1 MVRTSPFQG
10 GNTDSNSVGVTNYK
24 GTIYDKKIVIL
35 FSIIFLLIVNFIIFT
50 DLIEVKV
57 KFGSG
62 NLSSN
67 SVTSNDEN
75 IENMKL
81 KMQILETEIYE
92 LKLKVNMNEYVN
104 NKLKEQY
111 CSYLISTPTIS
122 NNTKYLKDC
131 ADWEKEDK

>member
-1 MVRTSPFQG
+1 MT
-10 GNTDSNSVGVTNYK
+10 
-24 GTIYDKKIVIL
+24 KKIVIL
-35 FSIIFLLIVNFIIFT
+35 FSIIFLLILNFIIFT

>member
-1 MVRTSPFQG
+1 MT
-10 GNTDSNSVGVTNYK
+10 
-24 GTIYDKKIVIL
+24 KKIVIL

>member
-1 MVRTSPFQG
+1 M
-10 GNTDSNSVGVTNYK
+10 
-24 GTIYDKKIVIL
+24 
-35 FSIIFLLIVNFIIFT
+35 IVNFIIFT

>member
-1 MVRTSPFQG
+1 MT
-10 GNTDSNSVGVTNYK
+10 
-24 GTIYDKKIVIL
+24 KKIVIL
-35 FSIIFLLIVNFIIFT
+35 FSIIFLFLVIIINFIIFT
-50 DLIEVKV
+50 DYVEVNV
-57 KFGSG
+57 KFDSE
-62 NLSSN
+62 NLSSH
-67 SVTSNDEN
+67 SVISNNEN

-131 ADWEKEDK
+131 ADWKKEDK

>member
-1 MVRTSPFQG
+1 MT
-10 GNTDSNSVGVTNYK
+10 
-24 GTIYDKKIVIL
+24 KKIVFL
-35 FSIIFLLIVNFIIFT
+35 FSIIFLLILNFIFFT

-62 NLSSN
+62 HLSSN

-131 ADWEKEDK
+131 ADWKKEDK

>member
-1 MVRTSPFQG
+1 MT
-10 GNTDSNSVGVTNYK
+10 
-24 GTIYDKKIVIL
+24 KKIVIL
-35 FSIIFLLIVNFIIFT
+35 FSIIFLLIVNFIFFT

-57 KFGSG
+57 NFGSG

-131 ADWEKEDK
+131 ADWKKEDK

>member
-1 MVRTSPFQG
+1 MGIRIRIPLGSPIIKVQFM
-10 GNTDSNSVGVTNYK
+10 T
-24 GTIYDKKIVIL
+24 KKIVIL

-131 ADWEKEDK
+131 ADWKKEDK

>member
-1 MVRTSPFQG
+1 MT
-10 GNTDSNSVGVTNYK
+10 
-24 GTIYDKKIVIL
+24 KKIIIL

-131 ADWEKEDK
+131 ADWKKEDK

>member
-1 MVRTSPFQG
+1 MT
-10 GNTDSNSVGVTNYK
+10 
-24 GTIYDKKIVIL
+24 KKIVIL

-62 NLSSN
+62 NLSYN

-131 ADWEKEDK
+131 ADWKKEDK

>member
-1 MVRTSPFQG
+1 MT
-10 GNTDSNSVGVTNYK
+10 
-24 GTIYDKKIVIL
+24 KKIVIL
-35 FSIIFLLIVNFIIFT
+35 FSLFFLFFFFIINFIIFT
-50 DLIEVKV
+50 DYIDINV
-57 KFGSG
+57 KFRSE

-67 SVTSNDEN
+67 SETLNNES

-81 KMQILETEIYE
+81 KIQILETEIYD

-111 CSYLISTPTIS
+111 CAYLISTPSIS

-131 ADWEKEDK
+131 ADWKKEDK

>member
-1 MVRTSPFQG
+1 MT
-10 GNTDSNSVGVTNYK
+10 
-24 GTIYDKKIVIL
+24 KKIVIL

-111 CSYLISTPTIS
+111 CSYLISSPSIS

-131 ADWEKEDK
+131 ADWKKEDR

>member
-1 MVRTSPFQG
+1 MT
-10 GNTDSNSVGVTNYK
+10 
-24 GTIYDKKIVIL
+24 KKIVIL

-50 DLIEVKV
+50 DLIELKV

-131 ADWEKEDK
+131 ADWKKEDK

>member
-1 MVRTSPFQG
+1 WLGHHPFKVGIRIRIPLGSPIIKVQFM
-10 GNTDSNSVGVTNYK
+10 T
-24 GTIYDKKIVIL
+24 KKIVIL

-131 ADWEKEDK
+131 ADWKKEDK

>member
-1 MVRTSPFQG
+1 MT
-10 GNTDSNSVGVTNYK
+10 
-24 GTIYDKKIVIL
+24 KKIVIL

-111 CSYLISTPTIS
+111 CSYLISTPSIS

-131 ADWEKEDK
+131 ADWKKEDK

>member
-1 MVRTSPFQG
+1 MT
-10 GNTDSNSVGVTNYK
+10 
-24 GTIYDKKIVIL
+24 KKIVIL

-62 NLSSN
+62 NLSST

-131 ADWEKEDK
+131 ADWKKEDK

>member
-1 MVRTSPFQG
+1 MT
-10 GNTDSNSVGVTNYK
+10 
-24 GTIYDKKIVIL
+24 KKIVIL
-35 FSIIFLLIVNFIIFT
+35 FSIIFLFLVIIINFIIFT
-50 DLIEVKV
+50 DYVEVNV
-57 KFGSG
+57 QFDSE
-62 NLSSN
+62 NLSSH
-67 SVTSNDEN
+67 SVISNNEN

-131 ADWEKEDK
+131 ADWKKEDK

>member
-1 MVRTSPFQG
+1 LGSPIIKVQFM
-10 GNTDSNSVGVTNYK
+10 T
-24 GTIYDKKIVIL
+24 KKIVIL

-50 DLIEVKV
+50 DLIEVNV

-131 ADWEKEDK
+131 ADWKKEDK

>member
-1 MVRTSPFQG
+1 MT
-10 GNTDSNSVGVTNYK
+10 
-24 GTIYDKKIVIL
+24 KKIVIL

-50 DLIEVKV
+50 DLMEVKV

-131 ADWEKEDK
+131 ADWKKEDK

>member
-1 MVRTSPFQG
+1 MT
-10 GNTDSNSVGVTNYK
+10 
-24 GTIYDKKIVIL
+24 KKIVIL

-50 DLIEVKV
+50 DLIEVNV

-131 ADWEKEDK
+131 ADWKKEDK

>member
-1 MVRTSPFQG
+1 MT
-10 GNTDSNSVGVTNYK
+10 
-24 GTIYDKKIVIL
+24 KKIVIL

-131 ADWEKEDK
+131 ADWKKEDK